1 MLDSNFLARLL
12 SLTNYTD
19 VINNTKKNELKIELF
34 NELQVDNQ
42 NKKISNNNIVYLS
55 KSFKYGN
62 TMILLNNL
70 LYYTEI
76 LNITNIY
83 LNSDMNW
90 PIKDNISFS
99 NLNITIISPTNINF
113 KDEKI
118 ICFNPYY
125 VYSQK
130 VIIPEIRINKLKNE
144 IYKNLPKINIDDKDL
159 YIHVRGGDIFKCK
172 KCKDINYSQPPLCFY
187 QKILSKFIFKNIY
200 IISFDNLNP
209 IIEPLI
215 KEFPKLI
222 HSHNS
227 MQRDIVILSNAYN
240 LVGSVSSFLTSLIL
254 MNNNLK
260 NYFEYD
266 NYRLTEK
273 YLHLHPQI
281 YKYKMK
287 YNVYKM
293 NSSKYYR
300 SKMFPWKNTKFQKDL
315 MLTEKCNDF
324 NQI

>member
-1 MLDSNFLARLL
+1 MLDTNFLAQLL

-19 VINNTKKNELKIELF
+19 VINNTKKNELKLQLF
-34 NELQVDNQ
+34 NELQADNQ
-42 NKKISNNNIVYLS
+42 NKKISNNSIIYLS

-70 LYYTEI
+70 LY
-76 LNITNIY
+76 
-83 LNSDMNW
+83 
-90 PIKDNISFS
+90 NISFS

-187 QKILSKFIFKNIY
+187 QKILNKFIFKNIY

-215 KEFPKLI
+215 NEFPKLI

-240 LVGSVSSFLTSLIL
+240 LVGSVSSFLTSSIL

-281 YKYKMK
+281 YKYKIK

-300 SKMFPWKNTKFQKDL
+300 SRMFPWKNTKFQKNL
-315 MLTEKCNDF
+315 MLNEKCDDF
-324 NQI
+324 NKISNNIK